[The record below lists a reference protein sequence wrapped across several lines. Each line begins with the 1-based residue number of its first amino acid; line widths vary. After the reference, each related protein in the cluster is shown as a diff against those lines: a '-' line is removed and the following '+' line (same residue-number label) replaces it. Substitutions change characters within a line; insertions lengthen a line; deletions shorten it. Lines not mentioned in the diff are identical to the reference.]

1 VAGEGAAEFGRIAQ
15 GRGEHQPET
24 EFQAGLRK
32 FSMLLVQVAGVLTG
46 TATGLRGSV
55 SSSSTRSRRPC
66 RLENADSVT
75 LSRDRQADTVSLPA
89 ADQESGP
96 LI

>member
-32 FSMLLVQVAGVLTG
+32 FSMLLLLVQVAGVLTG

-55 SSSSTRSRRPC
+55 SSRPDRGAWLRGFCIGGNVAVSSATARYSSQVDP
-66 RLENADSVT
+66 
-75 LSRDRQADTVSLPA
+75 
-89 ADQESGP
+89 G
-96 LI
+96 